1 MTSHRIKTAAHSG
14 IYNQI
19 ISIEANFVR
28 GYSGLTLIGSN
39 SEICRG
45 GLLRAQSALEKHG
58 INLPQKKMLM
68 IFFQLIKKK
77 KAISLI

>member
-45 GLLRAQSALEKHG
+45 GPCEPSLALEKHG
-58 INLPQKKMLM
+58 INLPQKKML
-68 IFFQLIKKK
+68 
-77 KAISLI
+77 ISLFPADQKRRQSV